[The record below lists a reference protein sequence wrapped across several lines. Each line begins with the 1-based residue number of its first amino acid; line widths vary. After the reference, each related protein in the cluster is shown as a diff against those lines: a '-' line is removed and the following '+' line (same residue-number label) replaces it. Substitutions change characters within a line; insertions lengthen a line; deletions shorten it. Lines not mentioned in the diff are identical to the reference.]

1 MIVEILGKEE
11 KEDVEIKLIP
21 LIRNQ
26 VQKFINLQK
35 TFKDLQKN
43 FPKLIW
49 GKSHKQPPA
58 PTPLGSSSQA
68 ESKCSLAS
76 MTGNIFRYFP

>member
-1 MIVEILGKEE
+1 MIVEMLGKEE

-43 FPKLIW
+43 FPKLI
-49 GKSHKQPPA
+49 
-58 PTPLGSSSQA
+58 
-68 ESKCSLAS
+68 
-76 MTGNIFRYFP
+76 